1 MNIQEILSKLPSLPP
16 QQQSEVM
23 NWLKV
28 NQAKELGKQ
37 RALDRL
43 DSYVQSRNV
52 SQFLGISGENL
63 K

>member
-1 MNIQEILSKLPSLPP
+1 MNIQEILSRLPSLPP
-16 QQQSEVM
+16 QQQGEIM
-23 NWLKV
+23 NLLKI

-43 DSYVQSRNV
+43 DDYVQSKNV

>member
-1 MNIQEILSKLPSLPP
+1 MNIQEILSRLPSLPP
-16 QQQSEVM
+16 QQQGEVM

-43 DSYVQSRNV
+43 DNYVQSKNV